1 MLTFASLIQSKL
13 FTFYV
18 GEEEKP
24 VVVHAAVIAAT
35 GQYFNALINGGM
47 KESEQ
52 GSAKLADV
60 RFDDFLRFCEFAYS
74 GNYTAPPRT
83 DKKGHND
90 FLVHALAHARLYC
103 FANFRLIE
111 PLRVLALQ
119 KIGTILRELDDAGS
133 KKQPDPSPYIL
144 GSIELARYVY
154 SDASNLP
161 ERKPCGKVDELRHRV
176 SKNVVDNL
184 VATDDT
190 PELISLMDEG
200 RQFAWDFWMH
210 AKDHCGI

>member
-47 KESEQ
+47 KESKEQ
-52 GSAKLADV
+52 SARLLDV
-60 RFDDFLRFCEFAYS
+60 RLDDFLRFCEFAYR
-74 GNYTAPPRT
+74 GDYTAPPCT
-83 DKKGHND
+83 DKKGHGD

-103 FANFRLIE
+103 FSSFRLIE
-111 PLRVLALQ
+111 PLRVLALK
-119 KIGTILRELDDAGS
+119 KIGTLLRDIDSPNIVE
-133 KKQPDPSPYIL
+133 PDPSPYLL

-161 ERKPCGKVDELRHRV
+161 GRKGCGKIDELKHRV
-176 SKNVVDNL
+176 AKNIMENL
-184 VATDDT
+184 YGTDDT
-190 PELISLMDEG
+190 PELITLMEERG
-200 RQFAWDFWMH
+200 GFAWDFWVA
-210 AKDHCGI
+210 AKDMFHI